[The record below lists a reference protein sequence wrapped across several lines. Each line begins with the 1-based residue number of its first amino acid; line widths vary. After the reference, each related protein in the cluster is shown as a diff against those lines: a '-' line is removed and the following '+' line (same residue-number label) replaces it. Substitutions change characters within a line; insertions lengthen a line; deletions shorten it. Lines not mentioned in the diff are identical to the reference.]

1 MLGKSFKHIPE
12 MAVKNGD
19 ESNGIEFIKNH
30 QKKQTQEYEFWVKKS
45 PTGCFQK

>member
-30 QKKQTQEYEFWVKKS
+30 QKKQTQEYEF
-45 PTGCFQK
+45 